1 MFPIRDHNPSLR
13 TPYVTYGLL
22 AANILGF
29 MAYWLTLTDEQTL
42 GQFIYTFGLVPN
54 DVIYGDA
61 RLSIITHMF
70 MHGGWMHLFGNMLF
84 LWIFGDNLEEVMGHK
99 RFALFYVGAGLCAA
113 ALQIAGDPTSSV
125 PMVGASGAIGGV
137 LGGYLLL
144 YPKARVDVLIIFVI
158 FFRIFPV
165 PAWIVLGVWFAMQII
180 STVMGAA
187 DGVAYLAHIGGFLGG
202 LALAYPVWAA
212 RGGRAFWVQTSGTP
226 PFPAMQYAHSS
237 TGIPRI
243 PRK

>member
-84 LWIFGDNLEEVMGHK
+84 LWIFGDNL
-99 RFALFYVGAGLCAA
+99 
-113 ALQIAGDPTSSV
+113 
-125 PMVGASGAIGGV
+125 
-137 LGGYLLL
+137 
-144 YPKARVDVLIIFVI
+144 
-158 FFRIFPV
+158 
-165 PAWIVLGVWFAMQII
+165 
-180 STVMGAA
+180 
-187 DGVAYLAHIGGFLGG
+187 
-202 LALAYPVWAA
+202 
-212 RGGRAFWVQTSGTP
+212 
-226 PFPAMQYAHSS
+226 
-237 TGIPRI
+237 
-243 PRK
+243 